1 MGGEIDYSLEASRNV
16 YKITGLNRIKIYSFF
31 VYLINRRYCRSSSQK
46 EKKKKK
52 GKITPAIEPDEDQ
65 NI

>member
-46 EKKKKK
+46 